1 MKYLKD
7 QILVQIWATIFSWL
21 QFPILEKI
29 DDISSETM
37 LLLWS
42 MKEKHKPNSKFNF
55 YFNALPEAFNTGAYA
70 YREVVFCIIF
80 LFSLGWFFF
89 VIIVLWFLATG
100 LSFGI
105 DAIMVLDG
113 TLLLEE
119 IIEAKNVILLFS
131 LLLIP
136 I

>member
-1 MKYLKD
+1 
-7 QILVQIWATIFSWL
+7 
-21 QFPILEKI
+21 
-29 DDISSETM
+29 
-37 LLLWS
+37 
-42 MKEKHKPNSKFNF
+42 MKEKHNSNSKFNV

-70 YREVVFCIIF
+70 YRRSVFYIIF
-80 LFSLGWFFF
+80 LLALWLIFL
-89 VIIVLWFLATG
+89 VMIVLLFIATG

-119 IIEAKNVILLFS
+119 IIEAKKVIHLFS